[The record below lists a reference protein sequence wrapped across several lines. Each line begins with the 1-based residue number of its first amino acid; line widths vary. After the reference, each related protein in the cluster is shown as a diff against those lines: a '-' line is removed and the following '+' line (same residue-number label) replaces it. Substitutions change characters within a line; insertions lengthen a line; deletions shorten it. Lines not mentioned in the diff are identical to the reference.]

1 MPMASAEAD
10 RILSEEFRTLA
21 KSAKRTNVY
30 YGLLTGDPDTGGV
43 EVTGLGYAR
52 VAIPVNDANW
62 SAPATEGTYRFV
74 ANLLAVTFPTPTGNW
89 NSGNP
94 IPWFG
99 IWASP
104 SGTDRIYDGPL
115 PTARTIIGGDDPAQ
129 APPGA
134 IKIKFGV

>member
-1 MPMASAEAD
+1 MPMSATEAD

-30 YGLLTGDPDTGGV
+30 YGLITGDPDAGGV
-43 EVTGLGYAR
+43 EVTGSGYAR
-52 VAIPVNDANW
+52 VAIPINDANW
-62 SAPATEGTYRFV
+62 SAPATEGTYRYV
-74 ANLLAVTFPTPTGNW
+74 SNVLAVTFGSPTGDW
-89 NSGNP
+89 NSGSP

-99 IWASP
+99 IWDAASA
-104 SGTDRIYDGPL
+104 GNRLYDGAL

>member
-1 MPMASAEAD
+1 MPMSPAEAD

-30 YGLLTGDPDTGGV
+30 YGLLTADPGSGGV
-43 EVTGLGYAR
+43 EITGGGYAR

-74 ANLLAVTFPTPTGNW
+74 SNLLAVTFPNPTTNW
-89 NSGNP
+89 NGGNP
-94 IPWFG
+94 IPNFALWDA
-99 IWASP
+99 ASG
-104 SGTDRIYDGPL
+104 GTLIYDGSL
-115 PTARTIIGGDDPAQ
+115 PTPRTIIGGDDPAQ
-129 APPGA
+129 APPGS